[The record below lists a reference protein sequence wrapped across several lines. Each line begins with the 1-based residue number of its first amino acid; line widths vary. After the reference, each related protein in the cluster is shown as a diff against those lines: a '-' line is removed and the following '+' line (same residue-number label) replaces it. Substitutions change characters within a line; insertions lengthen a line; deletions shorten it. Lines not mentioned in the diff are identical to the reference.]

1 MVKLLMYAYCTG
13 TPSARK
19 IEPATDE
26 EIPYRVLAANHHPD
40 HDRIA
45 AFRQTHLAAA
55 QRVDAAENAPY
66 GQGHRRDDLPAEL
79 TRRES
84 RLTKIRE
91 AKAAL
96 EAEAQAQA
104 AAAKAKR
111 AARETGR
118 KPTGW
123 PPRISDPTQAT
134 LQPKAQRHVTDPE
147 SRIMKD
153 GATMSFVQA
162 SNAQVARNAAAQGIR
177 DGGPGQGVR

>member
-1 MVKLLMYAYCTG
+1 MLLPPALQEWLPEGHLALFLSDGVDHALDLTPILATHATEDGRGQPPDHPALLVYASCTG
-13 TPSARK
+13 TPSSRK

-26 EIPYRVLAANHHPD
+26 EISYRALAANQHPD
-40 HDRIA
+40 HDTLA

-55 QRVDAAENAPY
+55 QRGDAAEDARY
-66 GQGHRRDDLPAEL
+66 GQGQRGDALPAEL

-111 AARETGR
+111 EARETGR
-118 KPTGW
+118 KPTGR

-134 LQPKAQRHVTDPE
+134 P
-147 SRIMKD
+147 
-153 GATMSFVQA
+153 
-162 SNAQVARNAAAQGIR
+162 
-177 DGGPGQGVR
+177 